1 MSCECMEFWVQDPW
15 NEIEG
20 EEVGG
25 LKKVRTHDLK
35 ILALYD
41 HIYRNRKRF
50 DELRRT
56 QWTENER
63 RTEKNLR
70 SA

>member
-20 EEVGG
+20 EVVGG
-25 LKKVRTHDLK
+25 LKKIHTHDLK

-41 HIYRNRKRF
+41 HIYRNRKWF
-50 DELRRT
+50 DERRA
-56 QWTENER
+56 
-63 RTEKNLR
+63 EKNLR

>member
-1 MSCECMEFWVQDPW
+1 MAFWVQDPW

-20 EEVGG
+20 EEVSG

-41 HIYRNRKRF
+41 HIYRNRKWF
-50 DELRRT
+50 DERRA
-56 QWTENER
+56 
-63 RTEKNLR
+63 EKNLR